1 MTPSG
6 AALEEVR
13 LSGDRA
19 ARPAKASSPP
29 ETLMPPAIPSAP
41 RASVPLSFASP
52 PETERVWPVG
62 MRRVPEA
69 ASSSPPDRDIP
80 WVAEKGSASFTM
92 KDPPVIWMSPYTAV
106 GGRSSG
112 ESSKACTV
120 PSDTVRLPSS
130 TPPLKN
136 STRPLRRSTLP
147 LCVPAIYRPPS
158 SQYSVAL
165 RSKSTMTSPS

>member
-1 MTPSG
+1 MPPLRAMTPSG

-29 ETLMPPAIPSAP
+29 LTLMPPAIPSAP

-69 ASSSPPDRDIP
+69 ASSSPPER
-80 WVAEKGSASFTM
+80 VLHNEGSAG
-92 KDPPVIWMSPYTAV
+92 DLDVAV
-106 GGRSSG
+106 HGRG
-112 ESSKACTV
+112 RAV
-120 PSDTVRLPSS
+120 FG
-130 TPPLKN
+130 
-136 STRPLRRSTLP
+136 
-147 LCVPAIYRPPS
+147 
-158 SQYSVAL
+158 
-165 RSKSTMTSPS
+165 